1 MKFQRSTVILV
12 AIALLLGGV
21 VLFTQARQSGGNRPT
36 TAQGDAETSPVF
48 DFEEED
54 VVYLRIETAAQTVVF
69 EKDAEGFWQM
79 IEPEAQPAE
88 EAAIA
93 FLLSRLVT
101 DGLRQTTTI
110 EAANQAEFGL
120 EDPFATVEIT
130 LADDTTHTLILGDPD
145 FSGQNYYALVDPE
158 NFPLP
163 AAAGE
168 VEVAIVT
175 ENILNGVDR
184 PLEEWQA
191 VIDEPAPTTEDAD
204 TEDDAADAD
213 GDTSETETDDAD
225 DTASEAIDEPQE
237 TAPDDNDDAD
247 ADGSGDPDDG
257 AAADE
262 SGTNSEDI
270 DSDAENSDT
279 TDEADTPQSV
289 APDDKAVKTLSA
301 SETQPINVP
310 VPSTSDTSP

>member
-12 AIALLLGGV
+12 AIA

-79 IEPEAQPAE
+79 IEPEAHPAE

-120 EDPFATVEIT
+120 DEPFATVELT

-158 NFPLP
+158 NFPLVED
-163 AAAGE
+163 AGE

-175 ENILNGVDR
+175 ENIFNGVDR

-191 VIDEPAPTTEDAD
+191 V
-204 TEDDAADAD
+204 
-213 GDTSETETDDAD
+213 S
-225 DTASEAIDEPQE
+225 E
-237 TAPDDNDDAD
+237 TAPDPVPATPTDGADTDPDETGDSAPADAIAPENAAPDNTEAGDGSNSDDAP
-247 ADGSGDPDDG
+247 APD
-257 AAADE
+257 
-262 SGTNSEDI
+262 SGTNSEDAE
-270 DSDAENSDT
+270 SDAENSDT

-301 SETQPINVP
+301 SETQPITVP
-310 VPSTSDTSP
+310 VPATSAPSP